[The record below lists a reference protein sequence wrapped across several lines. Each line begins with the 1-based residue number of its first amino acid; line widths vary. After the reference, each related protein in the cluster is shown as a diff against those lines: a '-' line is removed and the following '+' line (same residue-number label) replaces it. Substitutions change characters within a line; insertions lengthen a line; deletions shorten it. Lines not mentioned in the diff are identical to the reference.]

1 MKTILLTG
9 ATGFVGTQIFNY
21 LCELNFNVIPV
32 VRQGKEYLMGGSKQV
47 KRVISSPDIFKE
59 TSEWWELQ
67 CEDVDIIIHAAWHV
81 EPGQYLQS
89 TKNLDCLIGSYNLAK
104 GAVNAGVKRF
114 VGLGT
119 CFEYDLK
126 GGVLSVE
133 TPLNPQTIYSG
144 AKAALYLG
152 LSQWLPQQSVE
163 FCWCRLFYLYG
174 EGEDS
179 RRLVPYI
186 HKQLLNGE
194 PVELTKGNQIRDFMD
209 VAEVGRIIVKV
220 ALGAEKGAINI
231 CSGTPITIKQIAL
244 QISEKYNRSDLIKF
258 GVRKDNEIDPP
269 CILGIPNYL
278 T

>member
-1 MKTILLTG
+1 
-9 ATGFVGTQIFNY
+9 
-21 LCELNFNVIPV
+21 
-32 VRQGKEYLMGGSKQV
+32 
-47 KRVISSPDIFKE
+47 
-59 TSEWWELQ
+59 
-67 CEDVDIIIHAAWHV
+67 
-81 EPGQYLQS
+81 
-89 TKNLDCLIGSYNLAK
+89 
-104 GAVNAGVKRF
+104 
-114 VGLGT
+114 
-119 CFEYDLK
+119 
-126 GGVLSVE
+126 
-133 TPLNPQTIYSG
+133 
-144 AKAALYLG
+144 
-152 LSQWLPQQSVE
+152 
-163 FCWCRLFYLYG
+163 
-174 EGEDS
+174 
-179 RRLVPYI
+179 VPYI